1 MVQDITMRFVDTHT
15 HLYDEAF
22 DGDRSQV
29 MERVLASGVDRW
41 IFPAIDSTCFKAQM
55 SVYEEY
61 REHTFMGMG
70 LHPTSVGEN
79 WKDELGFALGELKA
93 NKNRYI
99 AVGEIGLDAYWSR
112 DFFSQQKEVL
122 SAQLEYA
129 SRENLPVI
137 IHERSATEDMLD
149 IMQGFKGRLSGVFHA
164 FTGSIETYRRISL
177 LGGFKVGIGGVVT
190 FKNAGI
196 AKVVA
201 DIPLENILLETDSP
215 YLTPA
220 PHRGQRNES
229 SYIPLIAG
237 KVAEVKGIGIEEV
250 ALQTTK
256 NAEELFSLPEKNI
269 AI

>member
-1 MVQDITMRFVDTHT
+1 MHFIDTHT

-22 DGDRSQV
+22 DEDRSDVIQ
-29 MERVLASGVDRW
+29 RTIASGVDRW
-41 IFPAIDSTCFKAQM
+41 IFPAIDSASFRSQIA
-55 SVYEEY
+55 VYEQY

-70 LHPTSVGEN
+70 LHPTSVAEN
-79 WKDELGFALGELKA
+79 WKEELQFALDELNNHKD
-93 NKNRYI
+93 RYI

-122 SAQLEYA
+122 ATQLEYA
-129 SRENLPVI
+129 SQNNLPVI
-137 IHERSATEDMLD
+137 IHERSATEDMLE
-149 IMQGFKGRLSGVFHA
+149 IVSAFKGRLRGVFHA
-164 FTGSIETYRRISL
+164 FTGSVETYRRIAG

-196 AKVVA
+196 AKTVEQ
-201 DIPLENILLETDSP
+201 IPLEDILLETDSP

-229 SYIPLIAG
+229 SYIPLIAA
-237 KVAEVKGIGIEEV
+237 KIAEIKGIGIKDV

-256 NAEELFSLPEKNI
+256 NAEELFGLPAKNSQI
-269 AI
+269 

>member
-1 MVQDITMRFVDTHT
+1 MVQGIAMRFVDTHT

-41 IFPAIDSTCFKAQM
+41 IFPGIDSTSFKAQM
-55 SVYEEY
+55 EVYEEY

-70 LHPTSVGEN
+70 LHPKSVGEN
-79 WKDELGFALGELKA
+79 WKDELEFALGELKA
-93 NKNRYI
+93 HKDRYI

-122 SAQLEYA
+122 ATQLEYA
-129 SRENLPVI
+129 AKENLPVI
-137 IHERSATEDMLD
+137 IHERSATQEMLD
-149 IMQGFKGRLSGVFHA
+149 LVSGFKGRIRGVFHA
-164 FTGSIETYRRISL
+164 FTGSIETYRRIAS

-229 SYIPLIAG
+229 SYIPLIAA
-237 KVAEVKGIGIEEV
+237 KIAEVKGIGIEEV
-250 ALQTTK
+250 AEQTTK
-256 NAEELFSLPEKNI
+256 NAEELFCLPSKTY
-269 AI
+269 

>member
-1 MVQDITMRFVDTHT
+1 M
-15 HLYDEAF
+15 
-22 DGDRSQV
+22 
-29 MERVLASGVDRW
+29 
-41 IFPAIDSTCFKAQM
+41 
-55 SVYEEY
+55 
-61 REHTFMGMG
+61 
-70 LHPTSVGEN
+70 
-79 WKDELGFALGELKA
+79 
-93 NKNRYI
+93 
-99 AVGEIGLDAYWSR
+99 DAYWSR

-229 SYIPLIAG
+229 SYIPLIAA
-237 KVAEVKGIGIEEV
+237 KVAEAKGIGIDLYRRNDRYE
-250 ALQTTK
+250 AG
-256 NAEELFSLPEKNI
+256 
-269 AI
+269 

>member
-1 MVQDITMRFVDTHT
+1 MKFVDTHT

-22 DGDRSQV
+22 DQDRPQV

-41 IFPAIDSTCFKAQM
+41 IFPAIDSASFKAQTE
-55 SVYEEY
+55 VYEQY

-70 LHPTSVGEN
+70 LHPTSVAEN
-79 WKDELGFALGELKA
+79 WKDELDFAIGELREHKE
-93 NKNRYI
+93 RYI

-129 SRENLPVI
+129 AREDLPVI
-137 IHERSATEDMLD
+137 IHERSATEEMLD
-149 IMQGFKGRLSGVFHA
+149 MMQGFKGRLQGVFHA
-164 FTGSIETYRRISL
+164 FTGSIETYRRIAS

-196 AKVVA
+196 ARTVA

-220 PHRGQRNES
+220 PYRGKRNES
-229 SYIPLIAG
+229 SYIPFIAA
-237 KVAEVKGIGIEEV
+237 KIAEIKGIEIEDV
-250 ALQTTK
+250 ALQTTR
-256 NAEELFSLPEKNI
+256 NAEELFRLPSRNC
-269 AI
+269 